1 MEKHVAKKEW
11 MAYAIGAL
19 GQGMVYAIMSS
30 YNSAPPD
37 GLR

>member
-1 MEKHVAKKEW
+1 MKNYVPTKEW

-30 YNSAPPD
+30 YISD
-37 GLR
+37 FISMF